1 MDVEDT
7 PQTKFE
13 QPHVLVEVSF
23 LEKALTLSRA
33 GCPLDFCLKP
43 FVSHSIRCDGA
54 AAKAVFVCKK
64 GHETTWTSC
73 DQIGRQ
79 ALLLNRLIPCAAVM
93 AGLKIVP
100 MKRFLGLLHI
110 ETQGSSYM
118 KVSALDLLARLTNV
132 MYQDEIRRVREEM
145 LESDTFSLGM

>member
-1 MDVEDT
+1 MDVEDS

-13 QPHVLVEVSF
+13 RPHVLVEVSF
-23 LEKALTLSRA
+23 LDKALTLSRA

-64 GHETTWTSC
+64 GHEVTWTSC

-93 AGLKIVP
+93 TGLKIVP
-100 MKRFLGLLHI
+100 MKRFLGLLQI

-118 KVSALDLLARLTNV
+118 KCSALNVLARLTNV
-132 MYQDEIRRVREEM
+132 MYQDEIKRVREEM
-145 LESDTFSLGM
+145 MEAGTFSLGM